1 MLSQIKK
8 SALIAFPLIITQ
20 VVQMGISVTDTIM
33 IGWLGPTELA
43 ALTLASTLLFIM
55 YIWIYGFPNAG
66 VALISQARG
75 RKDFTYARRVFRM
88 GVWLV
93 STASLFSVAALT
105 QTDQILRF
113 LGQED
118 ELISFAVEYMVIA
131 KWTVL
136 PFMIFTMFRSFLMSI
151 DRAYII
157 FWVPVIGLVFN
168 AVLNYMLIFGK
179 FGAPRLEI
187 QGAAIASVSSSV
199 LMLLL
204 ILTYTQFAKS
214 TRDFNLFKRI
224 YKLDANTLL
233 HVFKLGFPIGLT
245 TLVEVSSFSA
255 ATVLMGWVGKIELAA
270 HGILMQIFALAFM
283 ISLGISQAATIRV
296 GILLGESNI
305 IELRKVAMS
314 IYILGLGVSIL
325 IILVL
330 IVSGNFFVTLFL
342 DQGIPKS
349 NEVIEYAS
357 VLIFFGIAFHFFDC
371 GQILSIGLLRGLSD
385 TRIPFYLSLFS
396 FWGIG
401 ISVAYFLSIYT
412 HFSGF
417 GVWVGLGLGMASC
430 FTGLSYR
437 FEILNQ
443 KLLTK
448 NIIS

>member
-1 MLSQIKK
+1 MLYQIKK

-33 IGWLGPTELA
+33 IGWLGPAELA
-43 ALTLASTLLFIM
+43 ALTLASALLFIM

-93 STASLFSVAALT
+93 SIASLFSIAALT

-113 LGQED
+113 LGQKD
-118 ELISFAVEYMVIA
+118 ELILFAVDYMVIA
-131 KWTVL
+131 KWTIL

-157 FWVPVIGLVFN
+157 FWVSIIGLVFN
-168 AVLNYMLIFGK
+168 AVLNYLLIFGK

-224 YKLDANTLL
+224 YKLDTNTLL

-245 TLVEVSSFSA
+245 TLVEVSSFNA

-296 GILLGESNI
+296 GILLGANNI
-305 IELRKVAMS
+305 IELRKAAMS

-325 IILVL
+325 VILAL
-330 IVSGNFFVTLFL
+330 LLSGNFFITLFL

-349 NEVIEYAS
+349 NEVLEYAS

-371 GQILSIGLLRGLSD
+371 GQILSLGLLRGLSD
-385 TRIPFYLSLFS
+385 TRLPFYLSIIS

-401 ISVAYFLSIYT
+401 ISVAFYLSTYT
-412 HFSGF
+412 DFGGF
-417 GVWVGLGLGMASC
+417 GVWIGLGLGLASC
-430 FTGLSYR
+430 FAGLSYR
-437 FEILNQ
+437 FEILN
-443 KLLTK
+443 KRLLIK
-448 NIIS
+448 KIIT